1 MSFGL
6 TFKKFRRRFGFL
18 YNYRSES
25 FQVFIRKV
33 KPENYLK
40 ARLTVISTDS
50 YFKSF
55 LLTVVLKVLKMHF
68 CIKSE
73 FQFNALL

>member
-6 TFKKFRRRFGFL
+6 TFKEIRRRFGFF

-25 FQVFIRKV
+25 IQVFIRKV

-40 ARLTVISTDS
+40 SSIDS
-50 YFKSF
+50 YFDRQLFQKFSF
-55 LLTVVLKVLKMHF
+55 DSYFEGTEDAFLYKKQVS
-68 CIKSE
+68 I
-73 FQFNALL
+73 